1 MSRWIPLAC
10 GLELRDVGR
19 RETRW
24 VSQFLCGHAAMFAP
38 EEKLVFD
45 VDHSINHFRGDQ
57 LLFARCKAALDLGG
71 DARVRCRG
79 ARSAAGYA
87 SANPPD
93 ELLLLPSLRARS
105 AWRGGVGGG
114 GRFGI
119 LIGRRTRG
127 ATPHPQPLP
136 TASRRE
142 GRKRTGN
149 VEAGRIAI
157 RRLGY
162 QNGG

>member
-71 DARVRCRG
+71 DARVGCGGAQELRRFTLALTPRTSCFFPPPPARAARG
-79 ARSAAGYA
+79 GGGS
-87 SANPPD
+87 
-93 ELLLLPSLRARS
+93 
-105 AWRGGVGGG
+105 GVGG
-114 GRFGI
+114 
-119 LIGRRTRG
+119 
-127 ATPHPQPLP
+127 
-136 TASRRE
+136 AS
-142 GRKRTGN
+142 
-149 VEAGRIAI
+149 
-157 RRLGY
+157 
-162 QNGG
+162 